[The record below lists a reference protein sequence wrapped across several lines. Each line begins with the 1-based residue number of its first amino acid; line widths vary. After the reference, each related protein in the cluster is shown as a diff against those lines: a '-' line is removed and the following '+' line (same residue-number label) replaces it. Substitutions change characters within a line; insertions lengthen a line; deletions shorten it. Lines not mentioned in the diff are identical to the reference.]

1 MKEIMDYFPTII
13 GELRIECA
21 LGKGKSGYSY
31 LAYHDRQ
38 PRVLKV
44 MHNEPCPYYQFNDNK
59 TRLEVDAYHRLK
71 QIDIPLPHLIAYD
84 LERQYLIKEFID
96 GPTAAEW
103 LAKGNHDDAVI
114 SQLFRL
120 SRKLRR
126 AHLNID
132 YFPTNFVLSRGKL
145 VYIDYE
151 LNLYDPK
158 WGLENWGL
166 YYWANAAG
174 MARYLRS
181 GDAAAIN
188 LPPDSGEPLRE
199 PFRAQVEKWIE
210 AYGK

>member
-1 MKEIMDYFPTII
+1 M
-13 GELRIECA
+13 
-21 LGKGKSGYSY
+21 
-31 LAYHDRQ
+31 
-38 PRVLKV
+38 
-44 MHNEPCPYYQFNDNK
+44 
-59 TRLEVDAYHRLK
+59 
-71 QIDIPLPHLIAYD
+71 
-84 LERQYLIKEFID
+84 
-96 GPTAAEW
+96 
-103 LAKGNHDDAVI
+103 
-114 SQLFRL
+114 
-120 SRKLRR
+120 
-126 AHLNID
+126 
-132 YFPTNFVLSRGKL
+132 LSRGKL